1 MGTDRRTTKQLYF
14 PCSSHHHIYST
25 KMEQQLPVADVA
37 TQGGPVYIVID
48 REDNKQEKQFAKKTS
63 KILAIIQIVLG
74 AVSIFCQIGIIIER
88 HVENN
93 EYYNQNRSDYWR
105 YYSHHIIT
113 GEGVYCGI
121 SFIIAGILGVV
132 ASRKST
138 TCNISAFLVLS
149 IIASLFA
156 ATQFIFS
163 VINTSLVFHADL
175 ILTLVYIVLTIS
187 ALAEGVVA
195 IVCSALCCGA
205 CCCSGAGPRSGQV
218 LYPPGAGVNGTAMVV
233 NQGRLVTANV
243 QAVNSGVAAAA
254 EANVGLP
261 SYEDVAAVAVE
272 GGTGQTEKKHEG
284 YNYERF

>member
-37 TQGGPVYIVID
+37 TQGGPVYIVIN

-113 GEGVYCGI
+113 GEGIYCGI
-121 SFIIAGILGVV
+121 FFIIAGILGVV

-163 VINTSLVFHADL
+163 VINTIMVIHADL
-175 ILTLVYIVLTIS
+175 TLTLVFLVL
-187 ALAEGVVA
+187 ALTALTEGVVA

-205 CCCSGAGPRSGQV
+205 CCCGAGPRSGQV
-218 LYPPGAGVNGTAMVV
+218 LYLPGAAPGVGGTAMVV
-233 NQGRLVTANV
+233 NQGSLVTANV
-243 QAVNSGVAAAA
+243 AAEA

-261 SYEDVAAVAVE
+261 SYEDVAAVA
-272 GGTGQTEKKHEG
+272 
-284 YNYERF
+284 